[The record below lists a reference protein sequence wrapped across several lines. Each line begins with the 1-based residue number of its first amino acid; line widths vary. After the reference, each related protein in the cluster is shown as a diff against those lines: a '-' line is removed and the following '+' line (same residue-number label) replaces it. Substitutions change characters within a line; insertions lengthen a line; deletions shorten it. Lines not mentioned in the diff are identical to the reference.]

1 MENFGKTAVFPGGY
15 GRIGEIPH
23 GRIWP
28 DWGLKGYITNKQFFT
43 EKDIC
48 IPHSVQLSILSD
60 TLTLQYDT
68 NVAARRTMGATD
80 FTCKIHRRVITF

>member
-28 DWGLKGYITNKQFFT
+28 DWGLKDSTWGHGHLYLTC
-43 EKDIC
+43 DIE
-48 IPHSVQLSILSD
+48 PYSD
-60 TLTLQYDT
+60 
-68 NVAARRTMGATD
+68 
-80 FTCKIHRRVITF
+80 I